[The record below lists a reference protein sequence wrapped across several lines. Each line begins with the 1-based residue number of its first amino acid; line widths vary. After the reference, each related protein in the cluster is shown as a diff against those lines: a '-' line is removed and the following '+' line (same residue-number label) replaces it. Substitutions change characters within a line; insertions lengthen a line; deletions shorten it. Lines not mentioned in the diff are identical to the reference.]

1 MKTNEIF
8 DLKRFGKYF
17 GSDLKTLWSNF
28 GLSLMTTTLALP
40 LVIYIISIA
49 FNKVINNTWC
59 GPSMD
64 LRLFVF
70 AMAMFCIIV
79 TMPVKCY
86 GRITEKQ
93 YGSFWITLPASR
105 LEKYL
110 SMIILTC
117 IIIPLAGT
125 FLCLGIDAIICA
137 IDHSC
142 GSSIISSG
150 IDMIRNMEENRDITI
165 NLMNESLEIRD
176 AEVVRNI
183 VNQLSSPW
191 LYIDEIFGITLPIL
205 LGAIFFK
212 RGKTAKTFLSLFALG
227 SIVSMMMTPIMVNW
241 TKDIMS
247 AVGSE
252 DPELVLAIFDSGI
265 FRNMVIIDIISDT
278 IFNSALLLGIWFRI
292 KTLKH

>member
-28 GLSLMTTTLALP
+28 GLSLMTTSLALP

-117 IIIPLAGT
+117 IIIPFAGA
-125 FLCLGIDAIICA
+125 FLCLGMDAIICA

-150 IDMIRNMEENRDITI
+150 IDLIRNMEENREITI

-227 SIVSMMMTPIMVNW
+227 SLLSMMMTPIMVNW

-247 AVGSE
+247 AVGSG

>member
-28 GLSLMTTTLALP
+28 GLSLMTTSLALP

-117 IIIPLAGT
+117 IIIPFAGA
-125 FLCLGIDAIICA
+125 FLCLGMDAIICA

-142 GSSIISSG
+142 GNSIISSG
-150 IDMIRNMEENRDITI
+150 IDMIRNMDENREITI

-227 SIVSMMMTPIMVNW
+227 SISSMMMTPIMVNW

-247 AVGSE
+247 AVGSG

-265 FRNMVIIDIISDT
+265 FRNMVIIDTISDT

>member
-110 SMIILTC
+110 SMIMLTC
-117 IIIPLAGT
+117 IIIPLAGAV
-125 FLCLGIDAIICA
+125 LCLGMDAIICA

-150 IDMIRNMEENRDITI
+150 IDMIRNMEENKDITI

>member
-28 GLSLMTTTLALP
+28 GLSLMTTSLALP

-117 IIIPLAGT
+117 IIVPLAGA
-125 FLCLGIDAIICA
+125 FLCLGMDAITCA

-150 IDMIRNMEENRDITI
+150 IDMIRKMEENREITI

-183 VNQLSSPW
+183 VNQFSSPW

-227 SIVSMMMTPIMVNW
+227 SIFSMMMTPIMVNW

-265 FRNMVIIDIISDT
+265 FRNMVIIDTISDT